1 MSEWNTF
8 EFMDRAA
15 TVELLIAELLTDHP
29 VGEHPALEAKL
40 TALEEAA
47 GALYQAA
54 GTHHHTLTPA
64 KPVQPDHFGD
74 SNEMVAA
81 TVKRLEERVA
91 TAEAGA
97 KFAVSGYNKAHALD
111 FDVGE
116 LKNRVAKLEAA
127 TPAKVRVVAPE
138 ADGMHTPVWR
148 DGWRQADRAWRAAL
162 AAAGVEV
169 KEATNGRA

>member
-29 VGEHPALEAKL
+29 AGKHPALEAKL

-47 GALYQAA
+47 GALYRAA

-64 KPVQPDHFGD
+64 KPEQVDHFGD

-81 TVKRLEERVA
+81 TVKRLEERL
-91 TAEAGA
+91 TQISEA
-97 KFAVSGYNKAHALD
+97 VD
-111 FDVGE
+111 E
-116 LKNRVAKLEAA
+116 LEEVVFTMDRRVAKLEAA
-127 TPAKVRVVAPE
+127 TPAKVRVVAPT
-138 ADGMHTPVWR
+138 TPDTAPMTDER
-148 DGWRQADRAWRAAL
+148 FRGWSEGWGQSDERWRAAL

-169 KEATNGRA
+169 KEASK

>member
-29 VGEHPALEAKL
+29 AGKHPALEAKL

-54 GTHHHTLTPA
+54 GTHHHTIIPA
-64 KPVQPDHFGD
+64 KPEQVDHFGD

-91 TAEAGA
+91 
-97 KFAVSGYNKAHALD
+97 
-111 FDVGE
+111 
-116 LKNRVAKLEAA
+116 KLEAA
-127 TPAKVRVVAPE
+127 TPAKVRVAAPGEPVYGDDDWKAGVKWE
-138 ADGMHTPVWR
+138 AGR
-148 DGWRQADRAWRAAL
+148 WRAAL

-169 KEATNGRA
+169 KEANRE

>member
-29 VGEHPALEAKL
+29 VGEHPELAAKL

-64 KPVQPDHFGD
+64 KPEQVDHFGD

-81 TVKRLEERVA
+81 EIKAMREALHHIASMPDSRTVNPRLVPVFLDKA
-91 TAEAGA
+91 T
-97 KFAVSGYNKAHALD
+97 SI
-111 FDVGE
+111 
-116 LKNRVAKLEAA
+116 
-127 TPAKVRVVAPE
+127 
-138 ADGMHTPVWR
+138 
-148 DGWRQADRAWRAAL
+148 AL
-162 AAAGVEV
+162 AALKAPTSDGAGEG
-169 KEATNGRA
+169 ETNAQ

>member
-8 EFMDRAA
+8 EFMHRAA

-64 KPVQPDHFGD
+64 KPEQADHFGD

-91 TAEAGA
+91 
-97 KFAVSGYNKAHALD
+97 
-111 FDVGE
+111 
-116 LKNRVAKLEAA
+116 KLEAA
-127 TPAKVRVVAPE
+127 TTPAKVRVVAPTFVPT
-138 ADGMHTPVWR
+138 ADPDNEFDKGYR
-148 DGWRQADRAWRAAL
+148 CADRYWRATL

-169 KEATNGRA
+169 KEVSNGKA

>member
-1 MSEWNTF
+1 VGEGADSGGNGKDGSVSEWNTF

-29 VGEHPALEAKL
+29 AGEHPALEAKL

-64 KPVQPDHFGD
+64 KPEQPDHFGD

-81 TVKRLEERVA
+81 TVKRLEDTVTQLDKAAFEFDER
-91 TAEAGA
+91 
-97 KFAVSGYNKAHALD
+97 L
-111 FDVGE
+111 
-116 LKNRVAKLEAA
+116 AKLEAA
-127 TPAKVRVVAPE
+127 TPAKVRVVAPMMILPGAYE
-138 ADGMHTPVWR
+138 GREPLLLKDLDAR
-148 DGWRQADRAWRAAL
+148 WRAAL
-162 AAAGVEV
+162 SAAGVEV
-169 KEATNGRA
+169 KEASNGKA

>member
-1 MSEWNTF
+1 VGEGADSGGNGKDGSMSEWNTF

-29 VGEHPALEAKL
+29 VSKHPAWAAKL

-64 KPVQPDHFGD
+64 KPEQPDHFGD

-91 TAEAGA
+91 T
-97 KFAVSGYNKAHALD
+97 
-111 FDVGE
+111 
-116 LKNRVAKLEAA
+116 LEAA
-127 TPAKVRVVAPE
+127 TTPAKVRVVAPDFAPSRVFSVVE
-138 ADGMHTPVWR
+138 QTMIHELNGK
-148 DGWRQADRAWRAAL
+148 WRAAL

-169 KEATNGRA
+169 KEASK